1 MTSSSIEPYEGPP
14 DYQRYLSTHE
24 KNREIIMSDSD
35 ATAKARQ
42 IAAQLSANA
51 DGSSEN
57 NLGKRKSRWDNDN
70 DSLPP
75 SSAAATTTSS
85 STATSSNYY
94 GPSSTSSTSSYGPG
108 LGSIKSHKINVP
120 VNDHPDINFL
130 GLLIGPKGA
139 TQKHIQMISGAKI
152 LLRGKGAKGGNG
164 GPEDDEDLHVIIEG
178 NDDSIEKAKI
188 EIEKLLFNP
197 QEALK
202 LKSDQLTKLAEER
215 SGITSYQPAPFSAI
229 VSGSSLQINEDLTVE
244 MRIPNQIVGYV
255 IGKQG
260 DNLQRMQIQTGARL
274 LIQKESEMAPGET
287 LRLLTLK
294 GPSTSHI
301 NSLKMKIDEIVN
313 SRLNNNMGSN
323 TNNNTNSNS
332 STELP
337 HPFVIKIPV
346 PNDKVGLII
355 GKGGLNVKG
364 ISERTRTKIFIPQG
378 PDEDNPQIRTISIGA
393 DMKEAAEAAQLEI
406 FLIVQQ
412 QQTSLQQPSNG
423 ANIMYLVIPD
433 DKVGVVIG
441 KGGSTVK
448 DIMSRTNI
456 KIIIPQ
462 VADPGSNPAVRTLS
476 LIGNNEGQQLAR
488 FEIEMILQGSAAG
501 QTTQAAQAAA
511 AATNAALQASQYQS
525 MMMMSQQ
532 YNSGNQYANNYY
544 NNYNYNDGSN
554 NNSSS
559 IDPTSYYNDFWTYAS
574 YAGEAAAR
582 AYYTTW
588 SPPVGTLPPNGIII
602 PVIDSNA
609 DGILSNNYNYNDTS
623 AVAAVVDTTTTNT
636 NDNNND
642 NNNNDTYEKQ
652 REEYEKQYREWYEA
666 HGKAIGADPNP
677 PQ

>member
-1 MTSSSIEPYEGPP
+1 
-14 DYQRYLSTHE
+14 
-24 KNREIIMSDSD
+24 MSDSD
-35 ATAKARQ
+35 VDAMAKARQ

-51 DGSSEN
+51 EGTNDN

-70 DSLPP
+70 DNLPP
-75 SSAAATTTSS
+75 SSIAATS
-85 STATSSNYY
+85 SSNYY
-94 GPSSTSSTSSYGPG
+94 GPSSTTTSSSAG
-108 LGSIKSHKINVP
+108 LGSMKSLKINVP
-120 VNDHPDINFL
+120 VNEYPDINFL

-139 TQKHIQMISGAKI
+139 TQKHIQVISGAKI

-188 EIEKLLFNP
+188 EIEKILFNP
-197 QEALK
+197 KEALK
-202 LKSDQLTKLAEER
+202 LKSDQLSKLAEER
-215 SGITSYQPAPFSAI
+215 SGISSYQPAPFSSL
-229 VSGSSLQINEDLTVE
+229 VSGGSSLQINEDLTTE
-244 MRIPNQIVGYV
+244 MRIPNQVVGYI

-287 LRLLTLK
+287 TRLLTLK
-294 GPSTSHI
+294 GPTTSHI

-313 SRLNNNMGSN
+313 NKLNNMNSSN
-323 TNNNTNSNS
+323 TNNSSSMSSSNN

-393 DMKEAAEAAQLEI
+393 DIKEAAEAAQLEI

-412 QQTSLQQPSNG
+412 QQASLQQPNNG
-423 ANIMYLVIPD
+423 ANIMYLVVPD
-433 DKVGVVIG
+433 DKVGVIIG

-511 AATNAALQASQYQS
+511 AATNAAIQASQYQHQQQN
-525 MMMMSQQ
+525 MMYGGY
-532 YNSGNQYANNYY
+532 YNNNYNYY
-544 NNYNYNDGSN
+544 NNEAAMNSN
-554 NNSSS
+554 NN

-588 SPPVGTLPPNGIII
+588 SPPVGTLPPNGIVI
-602 PVIDSNA
+602 P
-609 DGILSNNYNYNDTS
+609 
-623 AVAAVVDTTTTNT
+623 
-636 NDNNND
+636 ND
-642 NNNNDTYEKQ
+642 NNNNNIGNNYEVEVVASNISNVSSTEDTYEKQ

-666 HGKAIGADPNP
+666 HGKAQGADPNP

>member
-1 MTSSSIEPYEGPP
+1 
-14 DYQRYLSTHE
+14 
-24 KNREIIMSDSD
+24 MSDSD

-85 STATSSNYY
+85 STTTSSNYY
-94 GPSSTSSTSSYGPG
+94 GPSSTSSSSSYGPG

-202 LKSDQLTKLAEER
+202 LKSDQLSKLAEER
-215 SGITSYQPAPFSAI
+215 SGISSYQPAPFSAI
-229 VSGSSLQINEDLTVE
+229 VSGSSLQINEDLTIE

-274 LIQKESEMAPGET
+274 HIQKENEMAPGET
-287 LRLLTLK
+287 TRLLTLK

-301 NSLKMKIDEIVN
+301 NSLKMKIDEIVYN
-313 SRLNNNMGSN
+313 RLNNNM
-323 TNNNTNSNS
+323 NNNSNNNSNNNNS
-332 STELP
+332 NNNSTELP

-406 FLIVQQ
+406 FLVVQQ

-423 ANIMYLVIPD
+423 ANIMYLVVPD
-433 DKVGVVIG
+433 DKVGVIIG

-511 AATNAALQASQYQS
+511 AATAAALQASQYQS

-532 YNSGNQYANNYY
+532 YNNNNNGSHQYANNYY
-544 NNYNYNDGSN
+544 NNYNYNDGSSSN
-554 NNSSS
+554 NNN

-588 SPPVGTLPPNGIII
+588 SPPVGTLPPNGVII
-602 PVIDSNA
+602 PVIDGNV
-609 DGILSNNYNYNDTS
+609 DGNLNNNYNNDTAAT
-623 AVAAVVDTTTTNT
+623 AVDIATTTTTTTTTTN
-636 NDNNND
+636 NDNNES
-642 NNNNDTYEKQ
+642 YEKQ
-652 REEYEKQYREWYEA
+652 REEYERQYREWYEA

>member
-1 MTSSSIEPYEGPP
+1 
-14 DYQRYLSTHE
+14 
-24 KNREIIMSDSD
+24 MSDSD
-35 ATAKARQ
+35 ADAMAKARQ

-51 DGSSEN
+51 EGTNDN

-70 DSLPP
+70 DNLPP
-75 SSAAATTTSS
+75 SSIAATSS
-85 STATSSNYY
+85 SSSNYY
-94 GPSSTSSTSSYGPG
+94 GPSSTTTSSSSAG
-108 LGSIKSHKINVP
+108 LGSIKSLKINVP
-120 VNDHPDINFL
+120 VNEYPDINFL

-139 TQKHIQMISGAKI
+139 TQKHIQVISGAKI

-188 EIEKLLFNP
+188 EIEKILFNP
-197 QEALK
+197 KEALK
-202 LKSDQLTKLAEER
+202 LKSDQLSKLAEER
-215 SGITSYQPAPFSAI
+215 SGISSYQPAPFSAL
-229 VSGSSLQINEDLTVE
+229 VSGSSLQINEDLTIE
-244 MRIPNQIVGYV
+244 MRIPNQVVGYV

-287 LRLLTLK
+287 TRLLTLK
-294 GPSTSHI
+294 GPTTSHI

-313 SRLNNNMGSN
+313 NKLNNMNSSN
-323 TNNNTNSNS
+323 TNNSSTMSSNN

-412 QQTSLQQPSNG
+412 QQASLQQPSNG
-423 ANIMYLVIPD
+423 ANIMYLVVPD
-433 DKVGVVIG
+433 DKVGVIIG

-511 AATNAALQASQYQS
+511 AATNAALQASQYQQQQQN
-525 MMMMSQQ
+525 MMYGGY
-532 YNSGNQYANNYY
+532 YNNNYNYY
-544 NNYNYNDGSN
+544 NNEAAMNSN
-554 NNSSS
+554 NN

-588 SPPVGTLPPNGIII
+588 SPPVGTLPPNGIVI
-602 PVIDSNA
+602 P
-609 DGILSNNYNYNDTS
+609 
-623 AVAAVVDTTTTNT
+623 
-636 NDNNND
+636 ND
-642 NNNNDTYEKQ
+642 NNNNIGNSNEVEVVISNNSNVSTEDTYEKQ

-666 HGKAIGADPNP
+666 YGKAQGADPNP